1 MSENRVRRVG
11 ILGSYGGLNLG
22 DEAILHAMVEPL
34 RDLPVEITVLSR
46 NPEDT
51 LERHDVARAVPVRE
65 LTRDEARDEIR
76 RLDLL
81 ILGGGGI
88 LYDRGV
94 HNYLRIVTLAHELD
108 VATMVYAVSAGPL
121 EDRATQKAVRA
132 ALERAAIVTVRD
144 RHARAL
150 LEEIGVRREIIVT
163 ADPAL
168 LLDAE
173 PLPDGALER
182 EGLDVANK
190 LVGVSVRE
198 PGPAAPDIDVE
209 HYHELLANAADFMI
223 DRLDARVVFVPMER
237 NREDLQ
243 HSHAV
248 LARMQH
254 AACATIVEGEY
265 SAGQLRSLIGNF
277 EFAIGM
283 RLHFLIF
290 AALEGVPFIPLPYAS
305 KVKGFVEDLGIHGVE
320 PLQRVS
326 AGPLLAHL
334 DRSWDL
340 RAGLRARIR
349 DRLPALQA
357 RARETHLH
365 ALRLLGLN
373 DHEARTE

>member
-1 MSENRVRRVG
+1 MTENGLRRVG

-22 DEAILHAMVEPL
+22 DEAILHAMVEPF

-51 LERHDVARAVPVRE
+51 LKRHDVDRAVPVRE
-65 LTRDEARDEIR
+65 LTREEAREEIR

-88 LYDRGV
+88 LYDGGV

-108 VATMVYAVSAGPL
+108 VATMVYAISAGPL
-121 EDRATQKAVRA
+121 EDRATQKAVRG

-150 LEEIGVRREIIVT
+150 LEEIGVKREIIVT

-168 LLDAE
+168 LLEAE

-182 EGLDVANK
+182 EGLDVENK

-209 HYHELLANAADFMI
+209 HYHDLLANAADFMI
-223 DRLDARVVFVPMER
+223 DRLNARIVFVPMER

-248 LARMQH
+248 VARMQH

-277 EFAIGM
+277 EFAVGM
-283 RLHFLIF
+283 RLHFLII
-290 AALEGVPFIPLPYAS
+290 AALEGVPFIPLPYAT
-305 KVKGFVEDLGIHGVE
+305 KVKGFIEDLGIHGVQ
-320 PLQRVS
+320 PLQRLS

-340 RAGLRARIR
+340 RDELRARIR
-349 DRLPALQA
+349 DQLPALQA
-357 RARETHLH
+357 RARDTHVL
-365 ALRLLGLN
+365 ALQLLGLN
-373 DHEARTE
+373 DHDASTD

>member
-1 MSENRVRRVG
+1 MTENGLRRVG

-22 DEAILHAMVEPL
+22 DEAILHAMVEPF

-51 LERHDVARAVPVRE
+51 LKRHDVDRAVPVRE
-65 LTRDEARDEIR
+65 LTREEAREEIR

-88 LYDRGV
+88 LYDGGV

-108 VATMVYAVSAGPL
+108 VATMVYAISAGPL
-121 EDRATQKAVRA
+121 EDRATQKAVRG

-150 LEEIGVRREIIVT
+150 LEEIGVKREIIVT

-168 LLDAE
+168 LLEAE

-182 EGLDVANK
+182 EGLDVENK

-209 HYHELLANAADFMI
+209 HYHDLLANAADFMI
-223 DRLDARVVFVPMER
+223 DRLNARIVFVPMER

-248 LARMQH
+248 VARMQH

-277 EFAIGM
+277 EFAVGM
-283 RLHFLIF
+283 RLHFLII
-290 AALEGVPFIPLPYAS
+290 AALEGVPFIPLPYAT
-305 KVKGFVEDLGIHGVE
+305 KVKGFIEDLGIHGVQ
-320 PLQRVS
+320 PLQRLS

-340 RAGLRARIR
+340 RDELRGRIR
-349 DRLPALQA
+349 DQLPALQA
-357 RARETHLH
+357 RARDTHVL
-365 ALRLLGLN
+365 ALQLLGLN
-373 DHEARTE
+373 DHDASTD